1 MREAVV
7 VSSARTPIG
16 KAYRGLFN
24 DTEGP
29 TMAAIA
35 AKAAME
41 RAGVDPAEIE
51 DVIMGCAL
59 GQGTTG
65 YNIGRLTA
73 LAAGCPV
80 TVSGMT
86 MDRQCSSGLMS
97 VATAA
102 KQIIHDGMNI
112 AIGGGVEHISLVQ
125 NEHQNGFR
133 AADPNLIKMHKD
145 IYMPMLQT
153 AEVVAK
159 RYNVSRDVQDEY
171 GFQSQQRTAAAQEA
185 GLFEDEIVEVTA
197 MMKHVDK
204 ASGKEALEEKTLKLD
219 EGNRP
224 STTLEG
230 LQSLKPVFE
239 GGCITAGNASQLS
252 DGAAACVLMDSKTAE
267 QRNVEPL
274 GHHVC
279 AKGQMCIIQNRFLD
293 HMFVL

>member
-35 AKAAME
+35 VREAME
-41 RAGVDPAEIE
+41 RAGVDPAEVE

-102 KQIIHDGMNI
+102 KQIVHDGMDI

-133 AADPNLIKMHKD
+133 A
-145 IYMPMLQT
+145 
-153 AEVVAK
+153 
-159 RYNVSRDVQDEY
+159 
-171 GFQSQQRTAAAQEA
+171 QEA
-185 GLFEDEIVEVTA
+185 PP
-197 MMKHVDK
+197 
-204 ASGKEALEEKTLKLD
+204 TLYIK
-219 EGNRP
+219 
-224 STTLEG
+224 
-230 LQSLKPVFE
+230 
-239 GGCITAGNASQLS
+239 
-252 DGAAACVLMDSKTAE
+252 
-267 QRNVEPL
+267 
-274 GHHVC
+274 
-279 AKGQMCIIQNRFLD
+279 
-293 HMFVL
+293 